1 MSAKAG
7 TAVGWMRKIVKA
19 LDIRNQIRKK
29 IVFTCLMILIPSLAI
44 PAISFYITT
53 TNTMEEMMT
62 QNMSDLTE
70 SVSQNIESYVDDVEK
85 LTNAPYYSM
94 EMQQT
99 LLSLKYK
106 VGLQRTEAE
115 AKLFNTIDVLLG
127 LRRDIIGLYIFDDT
141 NNRYYKTSLG
151 DVTPFY
157 SFVDQPWFAKI
168 KALGGERLMITTRK
182 ADHFVSPDPKYVF
195 SIGRSIISK
204 ETNEAIGLI
213 LVDMDLQVI
222 RDRLTGLKKKRN
234 TEFYIVDMDGQ
245 LVYSYDES
253 SLGEPFGR
261 PELMLKDGEN
271 EGTRVMNID
280 GDRHLVTFS
289 YSQRVGW
296 KYITVTDLEPLLQPN
311 ESAIMNNIV
320 ISTVVLL
327 ILLGVVSLFVS
338 SSMTN
343 PIKKLQKTMLQ
354 MGEER
359 FYQVQGIE
367 TRDEIGSLVRSY
379 NEMIGR
385 INGLVNTVYKAGIKE
400 KEAQLN
406 ALQAQINPHFLYN
419 TLNSIGC
426 MAEVRE
432 VPEISVVCKA
442 VSDVFRYSI
451 QPGSN
456 LVTLREELDIVVQ
469 YMTIQSFRYDNRI
482 EAIINRDESLLGVK
496 VMKLSLQPIV
506 ENAVYHGLEPSRGKG
521 IVIINM
527 ELDNDS
533 LLLSVFDNGV
543 GMSEDKLQSLRHSF
557 VHGRPTDPRTK
568 AGGIGLLNV
577 HERIRLYYGERC
589 GVAIDSQE
597 GTGTSVQLRLPY
609 LTDDKDTKEAGL

>member
-1 MSAKAG
+1 MS
-7 TAVGWMRKIVKA
+7 WMRRIIQT

-29 IVFTCLMILIPSLAI
+29 IVFTCLMILIPALAV
-44 PAISFYITT
+44 PAISFYVTT

-62 QNMSDLTE
+62 QNMSDLTD

-99 LLSLKYK
+99 LMSLKYK
-106 VGLQRTEAE
+106 VGLQRAEAE

-182 ADHFVSPDPKYVF
+182 ADHFVSPTPKYVF

-213 LVDMDLQVI
+213 LVDLDLQVI

-234 TEFYIVDMDGQ
+234 TEFYIVDTDGK

-253 SLGEPFGR
+253 SLGEPFER
-261 PELMLKDGEN
+261 PELMLEDGAN

-280 GDRHLVTFS
+280 GHRQLVTFS

-296 KYITVTDLEPLLQPN
+296 QYITVTDLEPLLQPN
-311 ESAIMNNIV
+311 ESAILSNIV

-327 ILLGVVSLFVS
+327 ILLGIVSLFVS

-343 PIKKLQKTMLQ
+343 PIKKLQRAMLQ

-359 FYQVQGIE
+359 FYQVRGIE

-379 NEMIGR
+379 NEMIGK
-385 INGLVNTVYKAGIKE
+385 INDLINTVYKAGIKE

-426 MAEVRE
+426 MAEVKE
-432 VPEISVVCKA
+432 VPEITVVCKA
-442 VSDVFRYSI
+442 VSDLFRYSI
-451 QPGSN
+451 TSGSD
-456 LVTLREELDIVVQ
+456 LVTLREELDSVGQ

-482 EAIINRDESLLGVK
+482 EAIINREESLMGVM

-506 ENAVYHGLEPSRGKG
+506 ENAVYHGLEPRRGKG

-527 ELDNDS
+527 ELERDCIR
-533 LLLSVFDNGV
+533 LSVFDNGV
-543 GMSEDKLQSLRHSF
+543 GMSEDKLNLLRQSL
-557 VHGRPTDPRTK
+557 VHGRTADPQAKT
-568 AGGIGLLNV
+568 GGIGFLNV
-577 HERIRLYYGERC
+577 HERLRLYYGERY
-589 GVAIDSQE
+589 GVTIDSQE
-597 GTGTSVQLRLPY
+597 GSGTSVQLRLPY
-609 LTDDKDTKEAGL
+609 LTDVKHTEEAGR

>member
-1 MSAKAG
+1 
-7 TAVGWMRKIVKA
+7 MRKVIQA
-19 LDIRNQIRKK
+19 FDIRNQIRKK
-29 IVFTCLMILIPSLAI
+29 ILFTCLMILIPALAV
-44 PAISFYITT
+44 PAISFYVTT

-62 QNMSDLTE
+62 QNMWDLTE
-70 SVSQNIESYVDDVEK
+70 SVNQNIESYVDDVEK

-94 EMQQT
+94 ETQQT

-157 SFVDQPWFAKI
+157 SFVDQPWFSKI

-182 ADHFVSPDPKYVF
+182 ADHFVSPNPKYVF

-213 LVDMDLQVI
+213 LVDLDLQVI

-234 TEFYIVDMDGQ
+234 TEFYIVDMDGR

-253 SLGEPFGR
+253 SLGEPFER
-261 PELMLKDGEN
+261 PELMLEGGVN

-280 GDRHLVTFS
+280 GHRQLVTFS

-296 KYITVTDLEPLLQPN
+296 QYITVTDLEPLLQPN
-311 ESAIMNNIV
+311 ENAIMNNIV
-320 ISTVVLL
+320 ISTLVLL
-327 ILLGVVSLFVS
+327 ILLSIVSLFVS

-343 PIKKLQKTMLQ
+343 PIKRLQRAMLK

-359 FYQVQGIE
+359 FYQVRGIE

-379 NEMIGR
+379 NEMIGK
-385 INGLVNTVYKAGIKE
+385 INDLINTVYKAGMKE

-426 MAEVRE
+426 MAEVKG
-432 VPEISVVCKA
+432 VHEISVVCKA
-442 VSDVFRYSI
+442 VSDLFRYSI
-451 QPGSN
+451 KSGSD
-456 LVTLREELDIVVQ
+456 LVTLREELDSVGQ

-482 EAIINRDESLLGVK
+482 EAILNRDESLMAVK

-506 ENAVYHGLEPSRGKG
+506 ENAVYHGLEPRRGKG

-527 ELDNDS
+527 ELDKDC
-533 LLLSVFDNGV
+533 LLLSVFDNGI
-543 GMSEDKLQSLRHSF
+543 GISEEKLQSLRRSL
-557 VHGRPTDPRTK
+557 VHGRTADPQAK

-577 HERIRLYYGERC
+577 HERLRLYYGERY

-597 GTGTSVQLRLPY
+597 GAGTSVQLRLPY
-609 LTDDKDTKEAGL
+609 LTDDKDTKDTKEAGQ